1 MFRSLKVLMTAAA
14 GVLLLLTCAGCSLFG
29 EQEHHLSL
37 EDTGST
43 LEVRTGDRILVTLP
57 RDPRRG
63 RAWRVVTPPHSA
75 VLARID
81 VRRGKTSRS
90 DDPERT
96 IDAVQFFYRAIG
108 PGYAGI
114 ALERK
119 GLADENGVR
128 GPTERF
134 NVLVH
139 AEGERVSPGNIFE
152 DDDDIPDTMTDSK
165 GNVVPKPG
173 HLLDPSARPVRIP
186 KKNGSRTK

>member
-1 MFRSLKVLMTAAA
+1 MFRFLKILMTAAA
-14 GVLLLLTCAGCSLFG
+14 GVFLLTGAGCSIFG
-29 EQEHHLSL
+29 EQEHNLSL

-43 LEVRTGDRILVTLP
+43 LEVRTGDRIVVTLP

-63 RAWRVVTPPHSA
+63 RAWRVASPPHSA

-139 AEGERVSPGNIFE
+139 AEGERVSPGNIFK

-165 GNVVPKPG
+165 GNVVPKPE
-173 HLLDPSARPVRIP
+173 HLLDPSARPVRTP
-186 KKNGSRTK
+186 KQNAPRTR